1 MPSGLRIDLLGPL
14 TVRSGDAEISVG
26 PLRQQAMF
34 AVLALNADRVLTPEQ
49 LLDLVWDD
57 DPPPTGIKVVP
68 TYVYRIR
75 KSLPPGSRL
84 ERTTA
89 GYVLRL
95 DPDVLDLERFE
106 TTVRAAGQ
114 HSDPEQALALHDQAL
129 ALFRGQPLSGL
140 PGQYLAGQRRR
151 IAERREKALGTRI
164 QLQLAAGRHVEA
176 IPELIGLVADHPF
189 DERFAVLLM
198 NALVGSGRQAEALET
213 YQRVRRTLVEQLGIE
228 PGPELRAAQQTLLRV
243 EAPAVPARNELP
255 YGGAAFAGRAT
266 ELAEV
271 VAALRTSELRTS
283 AKAAPPVLA
292 IDGMAGIG
300 KTALAVQAGHL
311 LASQYPDGQLFV
323 DLHGYTPGREPLGI
337 EQAVDHLLRGIGVP
351 ADQIPGCLEDR
362 LSLWRAKSSRLRLL
376 VVLDNAPDAAVVRS
390 LLPGASE
397 CAVLVTSR
405 RLLVEL
411 DAKRRLGLG
420 LLAMDD
426 ATALLTEIAGSDRHG
441 GDEAAVRELAEHCG
455 RLPLALRIAG
465 ARLRH
470 RPAWSMQ
477 HLNERMRGRRR
488 LRELDGDSNGV
499 RSAFAVSYEHLP
511 EDQRRLFAC
520 LGLFP
525 GKDFDANAAAAL
537 AGIDVPV
544 AEGLL
549 ESLVDA
555 SLLLAPQPGRYEF
568 HDLLR
573 GYAAEV
579 ADDADA
585 VGRLVEHY
593 LAVAGSGLGP
603 DLTWADR
610 ERPNLLAALEVAEDA
625 AAIRFALVL
634 APYLHGRSR
643 LDELDAVLTTG
654 LAAAERRQDA
664 EGQARLLFLRGNFGQ
679 FRCGPQKGLCDLR
692 RAAELAPADE
702 PGLRSRIL
710 GSLGYTQGTLDPSS
724 NHAELLRTSL
734 RLAHLAGDREAV
746 VETLSRLAALAVRQ
760 HGFAMALEYYER
772 ALDLAREIGD
782 ERLEPEL
789 LNGIAVCRLAEDEP
803 LPALEATRAAQ
814 RLAAVHELDFSMSY
828 ALCHQGEAHRRLGRT
843 KLAVEIHEQALTLA
857 IGNCTHLDE
866 VDARLHLGR
875 SLLSAGRG
883 EAAAEQ
889 FDLAFRLSQDRG
901 HALGVVGALTGLAD
915 CTPHS
920 ACADRL
926 LRQAHEHA
934 HNAGYLALAT
944 RLEHRL
950 DRTPAIHG

>member
-14 TVRSGDAEISVG
+14 TVRSGAAEISVG

-75 KSLPPGSRL
+75 KSLPADARL

-95 DPDVLDLERFE
+95 DPGVLDLERFE
-106 TTVRAAGQ
+106 TTVRAAGR
-114 HSDPEQALALHDQAL
+114 HSDPEQALALHEQAL

-164 QLQLAAGRHVEA
+164 QLQLAADRHVEA

-198 NALVGSGRQAEALET
+198 NALAGSGRQAEALET

-243 EAPAVPARNELP
+243 EAPAVPSRNELP
-255 YGGAAFAGRAT
+255 YGGAAFAGRAA

-271 VAALRTSELRTS
+271 VAALRTTAGS
-283 AKAAPPVLA
+283 APPVLA

-311 LASQYPDGQLFV
+311 LAAQYPDGQLFV
-323 DLHGYTPGREPLGI
+323 DLHGHTPGREPLGT

-362 LSLWRAKSSRLRLL
+362 LSLWRSKSARLRLL
-376 VVLDNAPDAAVVRS
+376 VVLDNAPDAESVRR
-390 LLPGASE
+390 LLPGASD

-426 ATALLTEIAGSDRHG
+426 ATALLIEIAGPDRHG
-441 GDEAAVRELAEHCG
+441 GDESAVRELAEHCG

-477 HLNERMRGRRR
+477 HLNQRLRGRRR

-511 EDQRRLFAC
+511 EDQRRMFAC

-525 GKDFDANAAAAL
+525 GKDFDAHAAAAL
-537 AGIDVPV
+537 AGIDVPA
-544 AEGLL
+544 AEVLL

-555 SLLLAPQPGRYEF
+555 SLLLAPRPGRYEF

-579 ADDADA
+579 ADDASA

-593 LAVAGSGLGP
+593 LAVAGPEIGP
-603 DLTWADR
+603 DLSWADV

-625 AAIRFALVL
+625 AAVRFALVL
-634 APYLHGRSR
+634 APYLHRRSR

-654 LAAAERRQDA
+654 LAAAARRQDA
-664 EGQARLLFLRGNFGQ
+664 VGEARLLLLRGNFGQ

-692 RAAELAPADE
+692 RAAELAPDDE
-702 PGLRSRIL
+702 PGLRARIL

-724 NHAELLRTSL
+724 SHADLLRTSL
-734 RLAHLAGDREAV
+734 RLANLAGDREAV
-746 VETLSRLAALAVRQ
+746 VETLGRLAALAVRQ

-772 ALDLAREIGD
+772 ALELAREIGD

-789 LNGIAVCRLAEDEP
+789 LNGIAVCRLAADDP

-843 KLAVEIHEQALTLA
+843 KLAVEIHEQALKLA

-875 SLLSAGRG
+875 SLLSAGR
-883 EAAAEQ
+883 EESAAEQ
-889 FDLAFRLSQDRG
+889 FDLALRLSQDRG
-901 HALGVVGALTGLAD
+901 HALGIVDALAGLAD
-915 CTPHS
+915 CAPQP
-920 ACADRL
+920 ARADRL
-926 LRQAHEHA
+926 IRRARDVATE
-934 HNAGYLALAT
+934 AGYGALAA
-944 RLEHRL
+944 RLECR
-950 DRTPAIHG
+950 RPAVQV

>member
-1 MPSGLRIDLLGPL
+1 MPSRLRIDLLGPL
-14 TVRSGDAEISVG
+14 TVRSGAAAISVG

-75 KSLPPGSRL
+75 KSLPDARL

-95 DPDVLDLERFE
+95 DAGVLDLERFE

-114 HSDPEQALALHDQAL
+114 HSDPEEALALHEQAL

-198 NALVGSGRQAEALET
+198 NALAGSGRQAEALET

-228 PGPELRAAQQTLLRV
+228 PGPELRAAQQTLLRI
-243 EAPAVPARNELP
+243 EAPAVPSRNELP
-255 YGGAAFAGRAT
+255 YGGAAFAGRAA

-271 VAALRTSELRTS
+271 VATLRTTAGS
-283 AKAAPPVLA
+283 APPVLA

-311 LASQYPDGQLFV
+311 LATQYPDGQLFV
-323 DLHGYTPGREPLGI
+323 DLHGHTPGREPLGT

-351 ADQIPGCLEDR
+351 ADQIPGCLGDR
-362 LSLWRAKSSRLRLL
+362 LSLWRAKSARLRLL
-376 VVLDNAPDAAVVRS
+376 VVLDNAPDAETVRP
-390 LLPGASE
+390 LLPGASD

-426 ATALLTEIAGSDRHG
+426 AIALLIEIAGPDRHG
-441 GDEAAVRELAEHCG
+441 GDESAVRELAEHCG

-477 HLNERMRGRRR
+477 HLNQRLRGRRR

-511 EDQRRLFAC
+511 EDQRRMFAC

-525 GKDFDANAAAAL
+525 GKDFDAKAAAAL
-537 AGIDVPV
+537 AGIDVPA
-544 AEGLL
+544 AEVLL
-549 ESLVDA
+549 ENLVDA
-555 SLLLAPQPGRYEF
+555 SLLLAPRPGRYEF

-573 GYAAEV
+573 GYATEV
-579 ADDADA
+579 ADDAKA
-585 VGRLVEHY
+585 VSRLVEHY
-593 LAVAGSGLGP
+593 LAMAGWEDS
-603 DLTWADR
+603 

-625 AAIRFALVL
+625 ATVRFALVL
-634 APYLHGRSR
+634 APYLHDRSR
-643 LDELDAVLTTG
+643 LDELDAVLTIG
-654 LAAAERRQDA
+654 LAAAVRRQDA
-664 EGQARLLFLRGNFGQ
+664 VGEARLLFLRGNFGQ

-692 RAAELAPADE
+692 RAAELAPEDE
-702 PGLRSRIL
+702 PGLRARIL

-724 NHAELLRTSL
+724 SHADLLRTSL

-746 VETLSRLAALAVRQ
+746 VETLGRLAALAVRQ

-772 ALDLAREIGD
+772 ALELAREIGD

-789 LNGIAVCRLAEDEP
+789 LNGIAVCRLAADDP
-803 LPALEATRAAQ
+803 LPALEATRTAQ
-814 RLAAVHELDFSMSY
+814 RLAAIHELDFSMSY

-883 EAAAEQ
+883 ESAAEQ
-889 FDLAFRLSQDRG
+889 FDLALRLSQDRD
-901 HALGVVGALTGLAD
+901 HALGIVEALTGLAD
-915 CTPHS
+915 CAQQP
-920 ACADRL
+920 ARADRL
-926 LRQAHEHA
+926 LRRARDVATE
-934 HNAGYLALAT
+934 AGYGALAT
-944 RLEHRL
+944 GLEYRLEHRG
-950 DRTPAIHG
+950 RGVATRYTPAI

>member
-34 AVLALNADRVLTPEQ
+34 AVLALNAHRVLTPEQ

-75 KSLPPGSRL
+75 KSLPPDARL

-95 DPDVLDLERFE
+95 DPGVLDLERFE
-106 TTVRAAGQ
+106 TTVRAAGL

-176 IPELIGLVADHPF
+176 IPELISLVADHPF

-198 NALVGSGRQAEALET
+198 NALAGSGRQAEALET

-228 PGPELRAAQQTLLRV
+228 PGPELRAAQQTLLQV
-243 EAPAVPARNELP
+243 EAPAVPSRNELP
-255 YGGAAFAGRAT
+255 YGGAAFAGRAA

-271 VAALRTSELRTS
+271 VAALRATAGS
-283 AKAAPPVLA
+283 APPVFA

-311 LASQYPDGQLFV
+311 LAAQYPDGQLFV
-323 DLHGYTPGREPLGI
+323 DLHGHTPGREPLGT

-362 LSLWRAKSSRLRLL
+362 LSLWRSKSARLRLL
-376 VVLDNAPDAAVVRS
+376 VVLDNAPEAETVRR
-390 LLPGASE
+390 LLPGASG

-420 LLAMDD
+420 LLEMDA
-426 ATALLTEIAGSDRHG
+426 ATALLIEIAGPDRHG
-441 GDEAAVRELAEHCG
+441 GDESAVRELAEHCG

-477 HLNERMRGRRR
+477 HLNQRLRGRRR

-511 EDQRRLFAC
+511 EDQRRMFAC

-537 AGIDVPV
+537 AGIDVPA
-544 AEGLL
+544 AEVLL

-555 SLLLAPQPGRYEF
+555 SLLLGPRPGRYEF

-579 ADDADA
+579 ADDAKA
-585 VGRLVEHY
+585 VGRLVEYY
-593 LAVAGSGLGP
+593 LTAAGPEP
-603 DLTWADR
+603 DPTWADV

-625 AAIRFALVL
+625 AAVRFALVL

-643 LDELDAVLTTG
+643 LDELDAVLTIG
-654 LAAAERRQDA
+654 LAAAVRQQDA
-664 EGQARLLFLRGNFGQ
+664 VGEARLLFLRGNFGQ

-692 RAAELAPADE
+692 RAAELAPEDE
-702 PGLRSRIL
+702 PGLRARIL

-724 NHAELLRTSL
+724 SHADLLRTSL

-746 VETLSRLAALAVRQ
+746 VETLGRLAALAVRQ

-789 LNGIAVCRLAEDEP
+789 LNGIAVCRLAEDNP

-814 RLAAVHELDFSMSY
+814 RLAAAHELDFSMSY

-883 EAAAEQ
+883 EPAAEQ
-889 FDLAFRLSQDRG
+889 FELAFRLSQDRD
-901 HALGVVGALTGLAD
+901 HPLGIVEALTGLAD
-915 CTPHS
+915 CAPQPGR
-920 ACADRL
+920 ADRL
-926 LRQAHEHA
+926 LRRARDVAFE
-934 HNAGYLALAT
+934 AGYGALAT
-944 RLEHRL
+944 RLECRL
-950 DRTPAIHG
+950 ERRPAVQV